1 MQTMLKILKVP
12 KMLTLL
18 SITENADS
26 TKIATMPP
34 NAELSDNTGNADN
47 IIDAEI
53 KPILT
58 LLEMLKTLAIPILL
72 SIADSTAEI
81 SDNHIYSEIAEILPC
96 WQC

>member
-1 MQTMLKILKVP
+1 
-12 KMLTLL
+12 
-18 SITENADS
+18 
-26 TKIATMPP
+26 MPP